1 MTTGIELDSMEE
13 ITADSI
19 HNWIELLSHCLIQPR
34 LPSCE
39 KLFIMVK
46 DVFCAALEKRVIW
59 DKDLMTSFMR
69 INIIQHCSELQR
81 DVYLKYLT
89 YCFFTRKSDW
99 IPRNFIIFILKP
111 KLSILR

>member
-1 MTTGIELDSMEE
+1 MTTDIELDSMEE

-59 DKDLMTSFMR
+59 NKDLMTSFMR

-81 DVYLKYLT
+81 NVYYWKFL
-89 YCFFTRKSDW
+89 FFTQTYH
-99 IPRNFIIFILKP
+99 F
-111 KLSILR
+111 

>member
-1 MTTGIELDSMEE
+1 MWSKIKYFNKFLAAYTLFIAVVPFMTTDIELDSMEE

-81 DVYLKYLT
+81 DVYFEKVD
-89 YCFFTRKSDW
+89 F
-99 IPRNFIIFILKP
+99 
-111 KLSILR
+111 

>member
-1 MTTGIELDSMEE
+1 MTADIELDSMEE

-81 DVYLKYLT
+81 DVYLKK
-89 YCFFTRKSDW
+89 FTFLLENYAEFREIS
-99 IPRNFIIFILKP
+99 
-111 KLSILR
+111 KLSL

>member
-89 YCFFTRKSDW
+89 FCFFTRKKLNSEKFQ
-99 IPRNFIIFILKP
+99 NFHFAA
-111 KLSILR
+111 